1 MGDEKSECGIEEKT
15 FIDDSKQNGINNDSQ
30 NENIEKGTAEEL
42 KIYKEKAESDEE
54 KESSHSNSMGVVLE
68 TNIAMKVID
77 KEEDDYNT
85 QSEKDDIQTV
95 NMDNLESSQS
105 LPVNQDADGNDKSAC
120 ESKNELSNRIV
131 EDNDSVASDNSSLV
145 EFQAFNKEDQ
155 TPITFLIDSKML
167 EKLLIRPQAKIIV
180 TDFEFVPSGPVRN
193 KSGDSAIHSQDE

>member
-1 MGDEKSECGIEEKT
+1 MG
-15 FIDDSKQNGINNDSQ
+15 NNDSQ
-30 NENIEKGTAEEL
+30 KENIEKGKAEEL
-42 KIYKEKAESDEE
+42 EIYMEKEESDDE

-68 TNIAMKVID
+68 TNTAMKEID
-77 KEEDDYNT
+77 KEEDDYNI

-95 NMDNLESSQS
+95 SMDNFESSQS
-105 LPVNQDADGNDKSAC
+105 LPVNQDTDGNDKSAG

-131 EDNDSVASDNSSLV
+131 EDNDSVASDDSSLV

-167 EKLLIRPQAKIIV
+167 EKLLIGPQAKIIV